1 MLDDTLARLEASALG
16 PSVTALDNHEVVV
29 TRILVSAATIQLH
42 SRLARSRPRSRERC
56 LTAARIIAA
65 AAQNLKAGAVVA
77 VDPIVAVRS
86 LRPPCCV
93 ITRTDRLSK
102 MLLFLAAGYLVGH
115 CDYRL
120 PTTPSV
126 PAFGPSIPLVET
138 QSAIESLNCIVEAM
152 RSLSCMCPLMGR

>member
-42 SRLARSRPRSRERC
+42 SRLARSRPGSRERC

-86 LRPPCCV
+86 LRHPVVSSRELTVCQRCFFSLPLATWWDIVTTACP
-93 ITRTDRLSK
+93 RRQASRPSDRL
-102 MLLFLAAGYLVGH
+102 YLWLRRRV
-115 CDYRL
+115 R
-120 PTTPSV
+120 SS
-126 PAFGPSIPLVET
+126 PSIVSSRRCDLCLVC
-138 QSAIESLNCIVEAM
+138 AL
-152 RSLSCMCPLMGR
+152 